1 MEKGYDAS
9 LSYEAYEQKGYLN
22 EDFHFFHI
30 KTDESFDIPFHYHDF
45 HKLIL
50 ILDGKVKY
58 NIEGLEY
65 ELMPF
70 DFVLVN
76 RFMIH
81 KPEIEAQANG
91 KGYDRIILYL
101 SDDFLSNYGLLDSFD
116 KAKELKSYV
125 VRFPANISAEIFNM
139 FEIVEADE
147 KKQDKEYAGKLTTRL
162 DLMKAL
168 IAFNKA
174 CIMEDFGFKPEARYN
189 RKIIEIIEYIGNNLN
204 KDLSID
210 LLADKFYMSKYH
222 MMRTFKNET
231 GYSIHQY
238 ISEKRILLARS
249 YIMGGMPAT
258 NACIECGFRDY
269 SSFSRAFKNQLGIMP
284 SDVKI

>member
-1 MEKGYDAS
+1 MKNGYDAS
-9 LSYEAYEQKGYLN
+9 LSYEDYEQKGYLN

-30 KTDESFDIPFHYHDF
+30 KNNESFDIPFHYHDF

-50 ILDGKVKY
+50 ILDGNVKY
-58 NIEGLEY
+58 YIEGLEY
-65 ELMPF
+65 DLMPF

-76 RFMIH
+76 RFLIH
-81 KPEIEAQANG
+81 RPEISEGNTS

-101 SDDFLSNYGLLDSFD
+101 SDDFLKKYGLLDSFD

-125 VRFPANISAEIFNM
+125 VRFPANISADIFNM
-139 FEIVEADE
+139 FETVEADE
-147 KKQDKEYAGKLTTRL
+147 KKQDSEYAGRLTTRI

-168 IAFNKA
+168 ISFNKA
-174 CIMEDFGFKPEARYN
+174 CISEDFGFKPEARYN
-189 RKIIEIIEYIGNNLN
+189 RKIIEIIEYIGNNLS

-210 LLADKFYMSKYH
+210 LLADHFYMSKYH

-284 SDVKI
+284 SEIKI